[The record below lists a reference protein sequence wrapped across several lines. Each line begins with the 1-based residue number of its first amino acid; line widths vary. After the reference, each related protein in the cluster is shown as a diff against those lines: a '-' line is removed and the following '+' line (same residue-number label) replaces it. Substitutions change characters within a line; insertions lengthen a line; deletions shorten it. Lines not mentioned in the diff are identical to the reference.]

1 MPMYAAR
8 FPSDYYRELDTTQ
21 RVPHNQN
28 PPLRIQ
34 GETGGDRSE
43 EQSRLIIHIDMD
55 AFYASV
61 EQRDHP
67 ACRARPVIVGADPQ
81 GGRGR
86 GVVSAAS
93 YEARTFG
100 IHSAMPISRAY
111 RLCPD
116 GVFLPVRMSHYQAVS
131 TQIFAIFGRYTDLVE
146 PLSLDEAFL
155 DVTGSLRLFGPAE
168 SIGRRI
174 QTEIRAETGLGAS
187 VGIAANKFVAKVAS
201 DLRKPNGFVVVSP
214 GQESDFLRALQIER
228 LWGVG
233 PKTAGR
239 LRRMGLTTIGEVAV
253 YPQPALAAAS
263 GRLGAHLW
271 ELANGIDPRP
281 VIPDEPAQSVGAETT
296 FPEDTADPVRIH
308 QTLLALSER
317 VARRLRVGALQ
328 AGSLT
333 LKLRDET
340 FRTQTRSVSLSEPTD
355 QPQDLYRTALLLLER
370 SSSVGR
376 KMRLLGVT
384 ASNLSDLR
392 GPGRQLSL
400 ELNPVS
406 AKQRRLTEAVDRIQA
421 RFGKG
426 AIGPASLLL
435 NWLAVTQPGLSTLEQ
450 YNTLQ

>member
-1 MPMYAAR
+1 MR
-8 FPSDYYRELDTTQ
+8 
-21 RVPHNQN
+21 
-28 PPLRIQ
+28 
-34 GETGGDRSE
+34 
-43 EQSRLIIHIDMD
+43 IIHIDMD

-67 ACRARPVIVGADPQ
+67 AYRGRPVIVGADPQ
-81 GGRGR
+81 GGSGR

-93 YEARTFG
+93 YEARVFG

-116 GVFLPVRMSHYQAVS
+116 GVFLPVRMSHYQTVS
-131 TQIFAIFGRYTDLVE
+131 AQIFAIFGRYTDLVE

-168 SIGRRI
+168 HIGRQI
-174 QTEIRAETGLGAS
+174 QTEVRAETALGAS

-201 DLRKPNGFVVVSP
+201 DLRKPNGFVVVAL
-214 GQESDFLRALQIER
+214 GQESGFLQPLPIER

-233 PKTAGR
+233 PKTAGY
-239 LRRMGLTTIGEVAV
+239 LRRMGLMTIGEVASQ
-253 YPQPALAAAS
+253 PQQTLVAAL
-263 GRLGAHLW
+263 GRLGAQLW

-281 VIPDEPAQSVGAETT
+281 VIPDEPAQSIGAETT
-296 FPEDTADPVRIH
+296 FPEDTADPLRIR

-317 VARRLRVGALQ
+317 VARRLRADALQ
-328 AGSLT
+328 AGALT

-340 FRTQTRSVSLSEPTD
+340 FRTQTRSVSLSESTD

-392 GPGRQLSL
+392 GPGQQLAL
-400 ELNPVS
+400 ELNPTN
-406 AKQRRLTEAVDRIQA
+406 AKQRRLTEAVDQIQA
-421 RFGKG
+421 RFGKR
-426 AIGPASLLL
+426 AIGPASLLAPQQDDHRARSL
-435 NWLAVTQPGLSTLEQ
+435 RPTHAS
-450 YNTLQ
+450 

>member
-1 MPMYAAR
+1 MRPMPA
-8 FPSDYYRELDTTQ
+8 DD
-21 RVPHNQN
+21 
-28 PPLRIQ
+28 
-34 GETGGDRSE
+34 DRSGE
-43 EQSRLIIHIDMD
+43 HSRRILHIDMD

-67 ACRARPVIVGADPQ
+67 AYRGRPVIVGADPQ

-93 YEARTFG
+93 YEARAFG
-100 IHSAMPISRAY
+100 IHSAMPISQAY
-111 RLCPD
+111 RRCPE
-116 GVFLPVRMSHYQAVS
+116 GVFLAVRMSHYQAVS
-131 TQIFAIFGRYTDLVE
+131 AQIFQIFGRYTDLVE

-155 DVTGSLRLFGPAE
+155 DVTGSLRLFGPADV
-168 SIGRRI
+168 IGRRI

-214 GQESDFLRALQIER
+214 GQEFDFLQALPIER

-239 LRRMGLTTIGEVAV
+239 LRRMGLTTIGEVAAH
-253 YPQPALAAAS
+253 PQPALAAAF
-263 GRLGAHLW
+263 GRLGAQLW

-296 FPEDTADPVRIH
+296 FPEDTADPVRIR

-317 VARRLRVGALQ
+317 VARRLRVEALQ
-328 AGSLT
+328 AGAIT

-355 QPQDLYRTALLLLER
+355 QSQDFYRTALLLLER
-370 SSSVGR
+370 SSSLGR

-384 ASNLSDLR
+384 ASNLSDVR

-400 ELNPVS
+400 ELNPAS
-406 AKQRRLTEAVDRIQA
+406 AKHRRLTEAVDRIQA

-426 AIGPASLLL
+426 AIGPASLLAQQDEHRVRPFRL
-435 NWLAVTQPGLSTLEQ
+435 THAS
-450 YNTLQ
+450 